1 LTSPQLGEGARQ
13 VSADEQTR
21 RLKSRMNDP
30 RKIWKLSDMDL
41 KSYRRWDDY
50 SSPSGSSPAGALLF
64 SGCPATIDD
73 GFGSAGFGAMASTW
87 AFASVDFLRGWVT
100 STRRSNFRPGPCWR
114 KTVCDD

>member
-50 SSPSGSSPAGALLF
+50 SSPLGSSPAG
-64 SGCPATIDD
+64 
-73 GFGSAGFGAMASTW
+73 GAS
-87 AFASVDFLRGWVT
+87 F
-100 STRRSNFRPGPCWR
+100 FRVPCHH
-114 KTVCDD
+114 